1 MQTVNLHGAAVPA
14 LGFGVFRMSDDEVE
28 RVVPAA
34 LEAGFRHFDTAQ
46 IYQNEAALGR
56 ALAASGARRD
66 DLFLTTKVWV
76 DNYTPERFAA
86 SVEESLEKLKTDYVN
101 LLLLHWPADKVSVA
115 EQIEMLNAVHAS
127 GKTRFIGVSNQNI
140 AQMKQSVELSAAP
153 IITNQVE
160 AHPYLDQRALTKAAT
175 AAGVA
180 ITAYYGM
187 ADGAVPRDAVL
198 QAIGNKYGKT
208 AAQIGLR
215 WLLDQ
220 GFITL
225 TKTAKPE
232 RVAENIAVFD
242 FQLDAQD
249 LAQIAGLSRA
259 DGRIVSP
266 EGLAPVW
273 DVPTGLASGADA
285 K

>member
-1 MQTVNLHGAAVPA
+1 MKTVNVHGASIPA
-14 LGFGVFRMSDDEVE
+14 LGFGVFRMSDSEVE
-28 RVVPAA
+28 SVVPAA

-56 ALAASGARRD
+56 ALAASGAKRD

-76 DNYTPERFAA
+76 DNYSPEKFAA
-86 SVEESLEKLKTDYVN
+86 SVDESLEKLKTDYVN
-101 LLLLHWPADKVSVA
+101 LLLLHWPADKVSVTD
-115 EQIEMLNAVHAS
+115 QIEMLNTVHAS

-140 AQMKQSVELSAAP
+140 AQMKQSVEVSAAP

-160 AHPYLDQRALTKAAT
+160 AHVYLDQSALAEAA
-175 AAGVA
+175 ASAGVA

-198 QAIGNKYGKT
+198 QAIGKKYGKT
-208 AAQIGLR
+208 AAQVGLR

-266 EGLAPVW
+266 AGLAPIW
-273 DVPTGLASGADA
+273 DAPAGLVPVADT